1 MAMACRDMVM
11 RDATLLVQPPPT
23 TAALDGSQGLSK
35 SSRRGSRLKEVE
47 DFQARLLDSLG

>member
-1 MAMACRDMVM
+1 M

-47 DFQARLLDSLG
+47 DFQARSLDSLE